1 MTIDVILIL
10 ITLVVAVIGTT
21 LDKPSNR
28 VKGFLIFLALG
39 ASAGSIAKAYEDS
52 KEKDFLKT
60 AITSNLVPSGKV
72 YGILAGQVADEV
84 RERLKLTVA
93 NCYHGTD
100 DGITCFFTS
109 KTTPPTRATVVLSR
123 PDVSDLYANYIQ
135 HRSNKKT
142 VDKILN
148 QEYKPSELE
157 EDFEEKAAILG
168 STVLYRH
175 LHVWPNSSYDDNGGQ
190 YLKKIYTGAGVSV
203 VIQLSPVELAGIN
216 QNAEPKL
223 FYEVEQDIR
232 RKLSDQGIQTASD
245 ESAELQH

>member
-21 LDKPSNR
+21 LNKPSNR

-39 ASAGSIAKAYEDS
+39 ASAGSIAKAHDDS

-60 AITSNLVPSGKV
+60 AIISNLVPGGKV
-72 YGILAGQVADEV
+72 YGILAGQVADEA
-84 RERLKLTVA
+84 RERLKLAVP
-93 NCYHGTD
+93 NCYHTD
-100 DGITCFFTS
+100 DGMTCFLTS
-109 KTTPPTRATVVLSR
+109 NTTPPTRATVVLSR

-148 QEYKPSELE
+148 QEYKPSDLQ

-168 STVLYRH
+168 SAVLYRH
-175 LHVWPNSSYDDNGGQ
+175 LHVWPASSYDDHGGRD
-190 YLKKIYTGAGVSV
+190 LDLIYTGEGGSV
-203 VIQLSPVELAGIN
+203 VIHFSPAELAGIN
-216 QNAEPKL
+216 QNAEPKV
-223 FYEVEQDIR
+223 FYEVEQSIR
-232 RKLSDQGIQTASD
+232 RKLLDRGIQTASD
-245 ESAELQH
+245 ESAESPR